1 MKKILACVLTAAMT
15 LSLLTAC
22 GGGSGSGNAGNS
34 GNSGNA
40 GSGSADSSGGGNE
53 GGGYKTTY
61 GDKQFDNVTITV
73 ELFDRSNA
81 PEGNT
86 ILDNKWTKY
95 AQEQMQKV
103 DGAIAVSFGLRP
115 RQLV

>member
-34 GNSGNA
+34 GNA

-53 GGGYKTTY
+53 GG
-61 GDKQFDNVTITV
+61 
-73 ELFDRSNA
+73 
-81 PEGNT
+81 
-86 ILDNKWTKY
+86 
-95 AQEQMQKV
+95 
-103 DGAIAVSFGLRP
+103 
-115 RQLV
+115 